1 MARWQRFLLIGM
13 IALFSGVGLL
23 IAQEDTP
30 ANNPECAP
38 EVLAQQ
44 QDTFMQILKFDFEN
58 APETSTA
65 NLFRLGAVYQD
76 LAIKCGYQPSE
87 QELDALVQLTLSL
100 TDIQT
105 LIAANAVGDD
115 VTAIVAELETVRGD
129 VLHGQELYNGLEPVL
144 DGSLLGCAS
153 CHNGQTAPPVE
164 GTWTRVNDSRL
175 LEPQFA
181 DYTVEQY
188 LIESILHPNVYIAPD
203 YIEGLMPTFYSTRL
217 DLQQLADIVAYLM
230 SQDQLLEE

>member
-1 MARWQRFLLIGM
+1 M
-13 IALFSGVGLL
+13 
-23 IAQEDTP
+23 AQENPTTP
-30 ANNPECAP
+30 NPECAP

-44 QDTFMQILKFDFEN
+44 QNTFAQILKFDFEN
-58 APETSTA
+58 APESSTA

-100 TDIQT
+100 TDLQT

-115 VTAIVAELETVRGD
+115 VEEVLAELETVRGD

-144 DGSLLGCAS
+144 DGSLLGCAG
-153 CHNGQTAPPVE
+153 CHNGQTAPTTE
-164 GTWTRVNDSRL
+164 GTWTRVNDIRL
-175 LEPQFA
+175 QDPQFA
-181 DYTVEQY
+181 EYSVEQY
-188 LIESILHPNVYIAPD
+188 LIESILHPNAYIAPD

-217 DLQQLADIVAYLM
+217 DLQQLADLVAYLM